1 MKKQFGFLSV
11 VVITSVLMG
20 CSGESADQG
29 TGALDDVAE
38 SAEELRWGKLCGGP
52 RDRECGPQRYCER
65 RGCDDWGV
73 CKRRPD
79 VCADIYAPVCGCD
92 GKTYGNECYAES
104 AGVSVAAQGAC
115 ETECKSNA
123 DCGDS
128 QYCELP
134 AAACGGVGSCVER
147 PEACTREYNP
157 VCGCDGKTYGNP
169 CEAAAAG
176 ASIASKGECSP
187 RVFCGGIAGFPCPGA
202 GMCVDDP
209 SDECDPEQGGADC
222 GGLCQCDVIGLC
234 VDGYVWNGSPE
245 VCGCEPVTNPC
256 AAVLCLEGTS
266 CEVINGEPVCV
277 PQGGGQACGS
287 VTCGKGLECCNASC
301 GICVQPGMS
310 CIQIA
315 CD

>member
-20 CSGESADQG
+20 CSGEASDQG
-29 TGALDDVAE
+29 TGALEDVAE
-38 SAEELRWGKLCGGP
+38 SAEELRLGKLCGGP
-52 RDRECGPQRYCER
+52 RDRECGPRRYCER

-92 GKTYGNECYAES
+92 GNTYGNECYAES

-123 DCGDS
+123 HCGDS

-134 AAACGGVGSCVER
+134 AATCGGVGSCVER

-157 VCGCDGKTYGNP
+157 VCGCDGNTYGNP

-209 SDECDPEQGGADC
+209 NDDCDPEQGGADC

-266 CEVINGEPVCV
+266 CEVIDGEPVCV
-277 PQGGGQACGS
+277 PQSGGQACGS

-301 GICVQPGMS
+301 GTCVQPGMS